1 MREMVDKKKVKDN
14 MQKENLILIK
24 KRKNRMIRIRIMWN
38 KEKKVMEKMTTWR
51 MNLRGK
57 SSRNLKGTIRMRMR
71 MIRRIIIIDRME
83 ELQWKSNI
91 MRNIA
96 MQEIK

>member
-1 MREMVDKKKVKDN
+1 VDKKKVKDN